1 MRNMRNEIY
10 NELLVIK
17 CKQGDD
23 EAFDELVGLWQKRLW
38 HYALRVTGSES
49 SAWDVLQETWYAV
62 IKGFSRLEDVA
73 SFPAW
78 IFRILNNKCNDWL
91 RKQQRRTKLRDD
103 LEQQCQN
110 NSDCADNEK
119 TDFLNTAIAKLSA
132 DCRALLMLRYREDFD
147 ISQIAEVLNI
157 PEGTVKSRL
166 HRTIEKLRQLMER
179 N

>member
-1 MRNMRNEIY
+1 MRNRRNEIY

-17 CKQGDD
+17 CKQDD
-23 EAFDELVGLWQKRLW
+23 GEAFDELVGLWQKRLW
-38 HYALRVTGSES
+38 YYAFRVIGSES

-91 RKQQRRTKLRDD
+91 RKQQRRTKLKDD
-103 LEQQCQN
+103 LEQQSHN
-110 NSDCADNEK
+110 NSNYADNEK
-119 TDFLNTAIAKLSA
+119 ADFLNTAITKLSA
-132 DCRALLMLRYREDFD
+132 DRLALLTLRYREDFD
-147 ISQIAEVLNI
+147 ISQIAGILNI

>member
-1 MRNMRNEIY
+1 MRNRRNEIY

-17 CKQGDD
+17 CKQGDG

-38 HYALRVTGSES
+38 HYAFRVTGSES

-62 IKGFSRLEDVA
+62 IKGLSGLKDVA

-91 RKQQRRTKLRDD
+91 RKQQRSTELKGD
-103 LEQQCQN
+103 LEQQSRN
-110 NSDCADNEK
+110 NSGYVDNEK
-119 TDFLNTAIAKLSA
+119 ADFLNTAIAKLSA
-132 DCRALLMLRYREDFD
+132 DHRVLLALRYREDFD